1 MADPR
6 APVPDDAA
14 SPPPADVDPVAPVD
28 PPIGLTS
35 EGFTRILDV
44 APHVTLLIDAE
55 LRVRRASAAAEV
67 LFGRPVGELVGTSIA
82 DHIVA
87 SDLQVV
93 AEAIAYVHDTG
104 TYGRPLEFR
113 VVRGDGS
120 ARSVEGIA
128 RNLLDDPDVR
138 AYVAV
143 VRDITDRH
151 LIDRVLDAVMDN
163 AVVEETLALI
173 ADLAGEQL
181 GAAEVAI
188 AFDLD
193 TSRGTEVVAHG
204 PNAGLWPTRL
214 DEPPWSLARADV
226 EADVREVASLPPR
239 LASAA
244 LAVDRAGWLVAPI
257 HRRATGERLGLL
269 GAWFSSP
276 GRLSPAGHQALGR
289 LVDLAAFALERWR
302 YDQLLLHAARHDQ
315 LTDLPNREQFFGRL
329 RSSLGRAG
337 DQHPVAVLYLDLDG
351 FKAVNDTHGH
361 GVGDRLLEIVAHRL
375 QGSVRSGDLIAR
387 LGGDEFAVVCPG
399 IADAGEAGDLA
410 DRLIAAVEEPVVVGA
425 LRLAVG
431 ASVGIALGQAGED
444 PDAVLHRADAALYA
458 VKRSGRGAWRLAGD
472 IEPA

>member
-1 MADPR
+1 MAGGPH
-6 APVPDDAA
+6 
-14 SPPPADVDPVAPVD
+14 PPSGHGGATRPA
-28 PPIGLTS
+28 
-35 EGFTRILDV
+35 
-44 APHVTLLIDAE
+44 
-55 LRVRRASAAAEV
+55 RRLV
-67 LFGRPVGELVGTSIA
+67 L
-82 DHIVA
+82 
-87 SDLQVV
+87 
-93 AEAIAYVHDTG
+93 
-104 TYGRPLEFR
+104 
-113 VVRGDGS
+113 
-120 ARSVEGIA
+120 
-128 RNLLDDPDVR
+128 
-138 AYVAV
+138 
-143 VRDITDRH
+143 
-151 LIDRVLDAVMDN
+151 
-163 AVVEETLALI
+163 
-173 ADLAGEQL
+173 LAGQ
-181 GAAEVAI
+181 
-188 AFDLD
+188 
-193 TSRGTEVVAHG
+193 
-204 PNAGLWPTRL
+204 
-214 DEPPWSLARADV
+214 
-226 EADVREVASLPPR
+226 
-239 LASAA
+239 A
-244 LAVDRAGWLVAPI
+244 L
-257 HRRATGERLGLL
+257 
-269 GAWFSSP
+269 
-276 GRLSPAGHQALGR
+276 PAGHQALGR